1 LRGINDQDENKLKTT
16 DHALDKDMY
25 QAEDG
30 FIDFNE
36 EGNEIIQKD
45 YGHDEKI
52 IPELEKAKSKEP
64 MKYIN
69 TNVIENKEEIANIF
83 EAHTTKE
90 KEYDSNEII
99 HNINL
104 SSSN

>member
-1 LRGINDQDENKLKTT
+1 
-16 DHALDKDMY
+16 
-25 QAEDG
+25 
-30 FIDFNE
+30 
-36 EGNEIIQKD
+36 
-45 YGHDEKI
+45 
-52 IPELEKAKSKEP
+52 

-69 TNVIENKEEIANIF
+69 TNVNENKEEIANIF